1 MIVCDNR
8 GKPGVHAVIHAY
20 ILSCIYYHYGY
31 VNVFVGNLPATGDV
45 HGSSLCRLMMKSVTS
60 LQHIISFT
68 CDSFTPYSSSVA
80 KCSI

>member
-20 ILSCIYYHYGY
+20 ILYCINDHCGY

-45 HGSSLCRLMMKSVTS
+45 YGSSL
-60 LQHIISFT
+60 
-68 CDSFTPYSSSVA
+68 
-80 KCSI
+80 